1 MKNVVCPVCGK
12 KGSLQIKYIKTTN
25 GNKIPYYYVA
35 HYEMLK
41 GETRVLNWH
50 YIGKNVP
57 ESIKKQTED
66 GNEPENEKEIEPE
79 GE

>member
-12 KGSLQIKYIKTTN
+12 KGSLQVKYIKTTSN
-25 GNKIPYYYVA
+25 NKIPYYYVA

-41 GETRVLNWH
+41 GETRVVSWH

-66 GNEPENEKEIEPE
+66 GNESENEKEIEPE